1 MGLYHAPLLKRD
13 FRMRRILTRLF
24 SFLVV
29 ISLGVG
35 ILFFALSG
43 LPQFV
48 PVPEDAVV
56 IGAGDERVASMF
68 VRSYQATYERW
79 DSIVGVPLADGVA
92 TITVTPTEDAQKQLQ
107 ITLALSSTGVEDH
120 MILEATTLAP
130 VRRTFSFPQG
140 GGQSL
145 IFVGNRIQASVRSA
159 SGTSTRHDF
168 DYQLRPFEVSVLE
181 LPLAALR
188 LAPGSI
194 GRVAWNNMVA
204 PEELWAQFRVL
215 GTTRLELDAGEFD
228 TTVVRLRFYDG
239 RMRDYWLSGE
249 PPYKIRMLSYNRG
262 RALAS
267 GWQLE
272 SYELLD

>member
-1 MGLYHAPLLKRD
+1 
-13 FRMRRILTRLF
+13 MRRILTRFFVL
-24 SFLVV
+24 LVV
-29 ISLGVG
+29 ISLGAG

-79 DSIVGVPLADGVA
+79 NSIVGMLLANGKA
-92 TITVTPTEDAQKQLQ
+92 TIEVKSAGGGRKRLQ
-107 ITLALSSTGVEDH
+107 INLSLSSTGVEDH

-130 VRRTFSFPQG
+130 VRRSFSLPQG
-140 GGQSL
+140 GGQSF
-145 IFVGNRIQASVRSA
+145 IFVGNRIQATVRSVT
-159 SGTSTRHDF
+159 GVSTRHDF
-168 DYQLRPFEVSVLE
+168 EYQLRPFEASVLE

-194 GRVAWNNMVA
+194 GRVAWNNMDD

-215 GTTRLELDAGEFD
+215 GATRLELDAGEFD
-228 TTVVRLRFYDG
+228 TIVVRVRFYDG
-239 RMRDYWLSGE
+239 RMRDYWLNGE
-249 PPYKIRMLSYNRG
+249 PPYKIRMLSYERG
-262 RALAS
+262 RALVS

-272 SYELLD
+272 SYELLE